1 MGLPVNLHLTPCGK
15 FFMQTA
21 VQHAKQPQPCAWP
34 CAFLRDC
41 RVAALAQERIYSPDQ
56 KQYWSNLVLLL
67 FAGADA
73 CDKVLRQKVRR

>member
-1 MGLPVNLHLTPCGK
+1 M
-15 FFMQTA
+15 
-21 VQHAKQPQPCAWP
+21 
-34 CAFLRDC
+34 
-41 RVAALAQERIYSPDQ
+41 AALAQERIYSPDQ